1 MNHDNAFTLKI
12 IKPTLLTVRNVQN
25 GLFCILFLIILNIH
39 IFLSFSSSQPLS
51 LIFTPFQHF
60 VLPTKSSIFTVFVF
74 LFIFWSPIC
83 ESSYHMLY
91 MFLQNR
97 SYFLFTAFSSLA
109 FHFKLVSF
117 LDSLIWILGYE
128 VITVFVAQDDLE
140 LVSLC
145 VITHLCCLNDNSL
158 CYFLRFLF
166 VKDEWVEV
174 NCQAGLSGINAGP
187 EEAEAVESSS
197 IWGQFGLQSEF
208 KASVGDLVR
217 SCQNKIRKEGMDR
230 YCLMCEELELGPE
243 ECEGKE
249 VDY

>member
-1 MNHDNAFTLKI
+1 MCHHVCQRRLIARVYFWTALFATFSASFSCCLFTETGSPCI
-12 IKPTLLTVRNVQN
+12 VQN
-25 GLFCILFLIILNIH
+25 DLKFLNLRA
-39 IFLSFSSSQPLS
+39 LSAWASSMELQAPWSYLVPPL
-51 LIFTPFQHF
+51 P
-60 VLPTKSSIFTVFVF
+60 
-74 LFIFWSPIC
+74 
-83 ESSYHMLY
+83 
-91 MFLQNR
+91 
-97 SYFLFTAFSSLA
+97 